1 MRGTESPRATDKD
14 RQLKIVHLNPKELHF
29 NPAFSQVVTVQGA
42 RKLVMVGGQNGVHAD
57 GTMAGDDVGAQAEQA
72 FRNVLA
78 ALAAAGARREDVIK
92 LSIFVVAGQN
102 LRTAL
107 ARALP
112 VWGPQPTAT
121 TVLTVPALANAA
133 FLIEVEAMAAIG

>member
-1 MRGTESPRATDKD
+1 ME
-14 RQLKIVHLNPKELHF
+14 IVHLNPGELHS

-42 RKLVMVGGQNGVHAD
+42 KKLVIVGGQNGVHAD
-57 GTMAGDDVGAQAEQA
+57 GTLAGDDVGAQAEQA
-72 FRNVLA
+72 FHNVLT
-78 ALAAAGARREDVIK
+78 ALSAAGASREDVIK
-92 LSIFVVAGQN
+92 LSIFVVAGQD

-107 ARALP
+107 VGAQP

-121 TVLTVPALANAA
+121 TVLIVPALANPA